1 MAKASSSSPLVWRS
15 LAATL
20 TTLTILGAAAGC
32 GSDAT
37 VNNGAPNNAAGQS
50 SVSSSLPT
58 QQMAPTLV
66 VPMSMVVPKTPPAGA
81 AGAPAAPG
89 GNTPAAPGAPV
100 SMQPG
105 AAIPPGVTPPGAP
118 AAPAGMVPPP
128 PGMFTGPLDG
138 DPSKPMVAIDGI
150 PCGAPRAGFGAA
162 PPTTKITNRDVVVS
176 YPCAHEGA
184 AVTFFLFIHGT
195 LQEAQKVPFTM
206 NAFPVHNFVDS
217 HNFIV
222 VVPKAVGTQWGN
234 GDNGADAPH
243 LAEVVDWV
251 YAQFGTKFNIRSMWA
266 SGGSWGAFYLGSTFA
281 CDPKYQD
288 RLRGVRMVVGGGCPR
303 CSNRLSCIVAQ
314 QELELGMGEML
325 TDAEKEMATINA
337 NVEPYAMM
345 HGCDAKMGP
354 VNHGPVRG
362 WTWPNC
368 DPGWVHSYYLGPG
381 NHADPWSDATAMMHM
396 IEEIKST
403 EM

>member
-1 MAKASSSSPLVWRS
+1 
-15 LAATL
+15 
-20 TTLTILGAAAGC
+20 
-32 GSDAT
+32 
-37 VNNGAPNNAAGQS
+37 
-50 SVSSSLPT
+50 
-58 QQMAPTLV
+58 
-66 VPMSMVVPKTPPAGA
+66 
-81 AGAPAAPG
+81 
-89 GNTPAAPGAPV
+89 
-100 SMQPG
+100 
-105 AAIPPGVTPPGAP
+105 
-118 AAPAGMVPPP
+118 
-128 PGMFTGPLDG
+128 MFAGPLDG

-150 PCGAPRAGFGAA
+150 PCGAPRAGFGAM
-162 PPTTKITNRDVVVS
+162 PPTTKITNRDVVVA

-206 NAFPVHNFVDS
+206 GSFPVHQFVDS

-251 YAQFGTKFNIRSMWA
+251 YAQFGEKFNIRSMWA
-266 SGGSWGAFYLGSTFA
+266 SGGSWGAAYLGSTFA

-325 TDAEKEMATINA
+325 TDAEKEMATIRA
-337 NVEPYAMM
+337 NIEPYAMM

-368 DPGWVHSYYLGPG
+368 DPGWVHSYYLGAG
-381 NHADPWSDATAMMHM
+381 AHADPWSDPTSMMHM
-396 IEEIKST
+396 VEEIKST
-403 EM
+403 EL

>member
-1 MAKASSSSPLVWRS
+1 MTKAWSSWPRVLQSC
-15 LAATL
+15 LASTF
-20 TTLTILGAAAGC
+20 ILGAAAGC
-32 GSDAT
+32 GSDAAVT
-37 VNNGAPNNAAGQS
+37 GGAPNSTAGQS
-50 SVSSSLPT
+50 QVSSNLPT
-58 QQMAPTLV
+58 QSMAPTLV
-66 VPMSMVVPKTPPAGA
+66 VPMSTVIPKTQP
-81 AGAPAAPG
+81 GAPAAAGAAAAPS
-89 GNTPAAPGAPV
+89 GNPSAPGAPV

-105 AAIPPGVTPPGAP
+105 AANPPGAATPPGVP
-118 AAPAGMVPPP
+118 AAPTGMVPPP

-138 DPSKPMVAIDGI
+138 DPAKPMVAIDGI
-150 PCGAPRAGFGAA
+150 PCGAPRAGFGAT
-162 PPTTKITNRDVVVS
+162 PPTTKITERDVVVS

-206 NAFPVHNFVDS
+206 SAFPVHQFVDS

-243 LAEVVDWV
+243 LSEVVDWV
-251 YAQFGTKFNIRSMWA
+251 YAQFGEKFNIRSMWA
-266 SGGSWGAFYLGSTFA
+266 SGGSWGAFYLGNTFA

-314 QELELGMGEML
+314 QELELGMGEVL
-325 TDAEKEMATINA
+325 TDAEKEMATISA

-368 DPGWVHSYYLGPG
+368 EPGWVHSYYLGAG
-381 NHADPWSDATAMMHM
+381 NHADPWSDPTAMMHM

>member
-1 MAKASSSSPLVWRS
+1 
-15 LAATL
+15 
-20 TTLTILGAAAGC
+20 
-32 GSDAT
+32 
-37 VNNGAPNNAAGQS
+37 
-50 SVSSSLPT
+50 
-58 QQMAPTLV
+58 
-66 VPMSMVVPKTPPAGA
+66 
-81 AGAPAAPG
+81 
-89 GNTPAAPGAPV
+89 
-100 SMQPG
+100 
-105 AAIPPGVTPPGAP
+105 
-118 AAPAGMVPPP
+118 
-128 PGMFTGPLDG
+128 MFAGPLDG
-138 DPSKPMVAIDGI
+138 DPAKPMVAIDGI
-150 PCGAPRAGFGAA
+150 PCGAPRSAGFGAA
-162 PPTTKITNRDVVVS
+162 PPSVKITNRDVVVS

-195 LQEAQKVPFTM
+195 LQEEQKVGFTM

-251 YAQFGTKFNIRSMWA
+251 YAQFGEKFNIRSMWA
-266 SGGSWGAFYLGSTFA
+266 SGGSWGAAYLGSTFA
-281 CDPKYQD
+281 CDPKYES

-325 TDAEKEMATINA
+325 TDEEKEMATVRA
-337 NVEPYAMM
+337 NIDPYATM
-345 HGCDAKMGP
+345 HGCDAKTGP
-354 VNHGPVRG
+354 VSLGPVRA
-362 WTWPNC
+362 WTWANC

-381 NHADPWSDATAMMHM
+381 QHADAWNDPTSMMHM